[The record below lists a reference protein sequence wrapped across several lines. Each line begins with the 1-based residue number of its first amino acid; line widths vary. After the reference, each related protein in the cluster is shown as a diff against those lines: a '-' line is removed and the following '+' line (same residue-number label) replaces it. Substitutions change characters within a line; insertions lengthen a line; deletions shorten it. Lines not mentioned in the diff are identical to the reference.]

1 MTEPGEAQQPAS
13 ESAKLAD
20 ESAKLADESA
30 KLADESVTDRAIR
43 RAEELLRRLHGA
55 APPPGGPAGAPPASA
70 PDAPEA
76 SRRHGLPPLP
86 HLPPPPS
93 SGELIGALRAAPSM
107 LDQKIILL
115 RFLAVVVLGACVLVW
130 GADGGGE
137 FWPIWV
143 LFGFACAFGF
153 DAAIARGLDEP
164 DQPAKAF
171 ALHLWL
177 TVFTAAVLIAVWV
190 LAGAGAFWPSWPL
203 FWLGLVLL
211 GHALLTPSE
220 VFGRKEQLAARVD
233 ELTRTRSGVLDVQ
246 AAELRRIERDLHDG
260 AQARLVALSMQLGRA
275 EQRLGDDADADTIA
289 LIKGAQEEARQ
300 AIAEL
305 RDLSRGIAPPLL
317 VDRGLV
323 AAVEAQ
329 AQRSP
334 LEVHVDAAG
343 VDRRLPTVVES
354 AAYFVASEA
363 LTNAAKHAGAGAGA
377 AVRITMAIDGPWLR
391 LTVADDGPGGAD
403 PEGSGLAGLRGRV
416 EALDG
421 RLAVM
426 GAAGSGTTVVAEL
439 PCGS

>member
-1 MTEPGEAQQPAS
+1 MPDPGQPQVPGDETMTE
-13 ESAKLAD
+13 
-20 ESAKLADESA
+20 
-30 KLADESVTDRAIR
+30 RAIR
-43 RAEELLRRLHGA
+43 RAEELLSRLPGG
-55 APPPGGPAGAPPASA
+55 APPPPPAPRVGPTGEPEGAVGPSDAAATTA
-70 PDAPEA
+70 P
-76 SRRHGLPPLP
+76 RGPLP
-86 HLPPPPS
+86 HLPHPASAPA
-93 SGELIGALRAAPSM
+93 ELIGALRSAPSN
-107 LDQKIILL
+107 LGPAIVLL
-115 RFLAVVVLGACVLVW
+115 RFAALVMVGACVVVW

-143 LFGFACAFGF
+143 LFGFACALGF
-153 DAAIARGLDEP
+153 DAAIAQGMLEP
-164 DQPAKAF
+164 DWPSRSF

-177 TVFTAAVLIAVWV
+177 TVFTAGVLVAVWL
-190 LAGAGAFWPSWPL
+190 LAGAGSFWPSWAL
-203 FWLGLVLL
+203 FGLGLVLL
-211 GHALLTPSE
+211 AHALLTPSE

-275 EQRLGDDADADTIA
+275 EQRLGANGDPDPATIA

-334 LEVHVDAAG
+334 LEVSVDAGG

-363 LTNAAKHAGAGAGA
+363 LTNAAKHAGPA
-377 AVRITMAIDGPWLR
+377 ATVRITMAIDGPWLR

-403 PEGSGLAGLRGRV
+403 PEGSGLAGLRGRA

-421 RLAVM
+421 RLAVLS
-426 GAAGSGTTVVAEL
+426 AAGSGTTIVAEL